1 MRNEFENFYGS
12 MPLLLNVCFHAF
24 SKEIKKQVREEQGG
38 KCAVTGLRGSLE
50 IHHRVPQCKGGSDR
64 IENAVGL
71 LGERSGNDVH
81 EKYDRLAIDNNL
93 FLHPD
98 GRLVTRGEMPEE
110 CFKGNY
116 NRMPQRR
123 KNFNENRD
131 RGPKSKRKHRRRH

>member
-1 MRNEFENFYGS
+1 MRKEYLIALGIFSVLPFCS
-12 MPLLLNVCFHAF
+12 F
-24 SKEIKKQVREEQGG
+24 SKEIKRRVRQEQDN
-38 KCAVTGLRGSLE
+38 KCAVTGISGELE
-50 IHHRVPQCKGGSDR
+50 IHHRVPQCRNGSDR

-71 LGERSGNDVH
+71 LGERSGNDIH
-81 EKYDRLAIDNNL
+81 EKYDRLALDQGL

-131 RGPKSKRKHRRRH
+131 RGPKSRRKHRRRH

>member
-1 MRNEFENFYGS
+1 MNIEFGS
-12 MPLLLNVCFHAF
+12 MPLLLKVEFHAF
-24 SKEIKKQVREEQGG
+24 SKEIKKQVRQEQEG

-50 IHHRVPQCKGGSDR
+50 IHHRLPMCKGGSDR

-98 GRLVTRGEMPEE
+98 GRLVTKGEMPEE
-110 CFKGNY
+110 CFKHQNY
-116 NRMPQRR
+116 SFPQTRNEHRR
-123 KNFNENRD
+123 KRTG
-131 RGPKSKRKHRRRH
+131 RGHRR

>member
-1 MRNEFENFYGS
+1 MIEGFYGS
-12 MPLLLNVCFHAF
+12 MPLLLKVEFHAF
-24 SKEIKKQVREEQGG
+24 SKEIKKRVREEQEGL
-38 KCAVTGLRGSLE
+38 CAVTGIKGKLE
-50 IHHRVPQCKGGSDR
+50 IHHRIPTSKGGSDR

-71 LGERSGNDVH
+71 LGEGSSEDVH

-123 KNFNENRD
+123 KNFNENRG

>member
-24 SKEIKKQVREEQGG
+24 SKEIKKQVRQEQEG

-50 IHHRVPQCKGGSDR
+50 IHHRLPMCKGGSDR

-98 GRLVTRGEMPEE
+98 GRLVTRDEMPPE
-110 CFKGNY
+110 CFKNQNY
-116 NRMPQRR
+116 NRMPQVRNRR
-123 KNFNENRD
+123 
-131 RGPKSKRKHRRRH
+131 GRRRRR

>member
-1 MRNEFENFYGS
+1 MNIEFGS
-12 MPLLLNVCFHAF
+12 MPLLLKVEFHAF
-24 SKEIKKQVREEQGG
+24 SKEIKKQVRQEQEG

-50 IHHRVPQCKGGSDR
+50 IHHRLPMCKGGSDR

-98 GRLVTRGEMPEE
+98 GRLVTKGEMPEE
-110 CFKGNY
+110 CFKHQNY
-116 NRMPQRR
+116 SFPQTR
-123 KNFNENRD
+123 NEH
-131 RGPKSKRKHRRRH
+131 KRKRTGRGHRR

>member
-1 MRNEFENFYGS
+1 MIEGFYGS
-12 MPLLLNVCFHAF
+12 MPLLLKVEFHAF

-98 GRLVTRGEMPEE
+98 GRLVTRSEMPLE
-110 CFKGNY
+110 CFKNQNY
-116 NRMPQRR
+116 NRMPKIRNHRKRR
-123 KNFNENRD
+123 
-131 RGPKSKRKHRRRH
+131 

>member
-24 SKEIKKQVREEQGG
+24 SKEIKKQVRQEQEG

-50 IHHRVPQCKGGSDR
+50 IHHRLPMCKGGSDR

-98 GRLVTRGEMPEE
+98 GRLVTRDEMPPE
-110 CFKGNY
+110 CFKHQNY
-116 NRMPQRR
+116 NRMPQVRNRR
-123 KNFNENRD
+123 
-131 RGPKSKRKHRRRH
+131 GRRRRR

>member
-1 MRNEFENFYGS
+1 MIEGFYGS
-12 MPLLLNVCFHAF
+12 MPLLLKVEFHAF

-98 GRLVTRGEMPEE
+98 GRLVTRSEMPPE
-110 CFKGNY
+110 CFKNQNY
-116 NRMPQRR
+116 NRMPKIRNHRKRR
-123 KNFNENRD
+123 
-131 RGPKSKRKHRRRH
+131 

>member
-1 MRNEFENFYGS
+1 MTS
-12 MPLLLNVCFHAF
+12 V
-24 SKEIKKQVREEQGG
+24 KQVREEQEG

-50 IHHRVPQCKGGSDR
+50 IHHRLPMCKGGSDR

-98 GRLVTRGEMPEE
+98 GRLVTRDEMPPE
-110 CFKGNY
+110 CFKHQNY
-116 NRMPQRR
+116 NRMPQVRNRR
-123 KNFNENRD
+123 
-131 RGPKSKRKHRRRH
+131 GRRRRR

>member
-1 MRNEFENFYGS
+1 MSIEFGS
-12 MPLLLNVCFHAF
+12 MPLLLKVEFHAF

-38 KCAVTGLRGSLE
+38 ICAISGQKARLE

-71 LGERSGNDVH
+71 AGERSREDTH

-98 GRLVTRGEMPEE
+98 GRLVTRDEMPPE
-110 CFKGNY
+110 CFKHQNY
-116 NRMPQRR
+116 NRMPQC
-123 KNFNENRD
+123 
-131 RGPKSKRKHRRRH
+131 RRRGRRRRRR

>member
-24 SKEIKKQVREEQGG
+24 SKEIKKQVRQEQEG

-50 IHHRVPQCKGGSDR
+50 IHHRLPMCKGGSDR

-98 GRLVTRGEMPEE
+98 GRLVTRDEMPPE
-110 CFKGNY
+110 CFKNQNY
-116 NRMPQRR
+116 NRMPQC
-123 KNFNENRD
+123 
-131 RGPKSKRKHRRRH
+131 RRRGRRRRR

>member
-1 MRNEFENFYGS
+1 MRESEFYGS

-38 KCAVTGLRGSLE
+38 ICAISGQKARLE

-64 IENAVGL
+64 IENAIGL
-71 LGERSGNDVH
+71 AGERSGNDVH
-81 EKYDRLAIDNNL
+81 EKYDRLAIDQNL

-98 GRLVTRGEMPEE
+98 GRLVTRDEMPPE

-116 NRMPQRR
+116 NRMPQVRH
-123 KNFNENRD
+123 
-131 RGPKSKRKHRRRH
+131 SKHRRSGRRGRR

>member
-1 MRNEFENFYGS
+1 MEMTNIEFGS
-12 MPLLLNVCFHAF
+12 MPLLLKVEFHAF
-24 SKEIKKQVREEQGG
+24 SKEIKKQVRQEQEG

-50 IHHRVPQCKGGSDR
+50 IHHRLPMCKGGSDR

-98 GRLVTRGEMPEE
+98 GRLVTRDEMPPE
-110 CFKGNY
+110 CFKNQNY
-116 NRMPQRR
+116 NRMPQLRNRR
-123 KNFNENRD
+123 
-131 RGPKSKRKHRRRH
+131 GRRRRR

>member
-1 MRNEFENFYGS
+1 MIEGFYGS
-12 MPLLLNVCFHAF
+12 MPLLLKVEFHAF
-24 SKEIKKQVREEQGG
+24 SKEIKKKVREEQGG

-98 GRLVTRGEMPEE
+98 GRLVTRSEMPLE
-110 CFKGNY
+110 CFKNQNY
-116 NRMPQRR
+116 NRMPKIRNHRKRR
-123 KNFNENRD
+123 
-131 RGPKSKRKHRRRH
+131 

>member
-1 MRNEFENFYGS
+1 MSIEFGS
-12 MPLLLNVCFHAF
+12 MPLLLKVEFHAF

-38 KCAVTGLRGSLE
+38 ICAISGQKVRLE

-71 LGERSGNDVH
+71 AGERSREDTH

-98 GRLVTRGEMPEE
+98 GRLVTRDEMPPE
-110 CFKGNY
+110 CFKHQNY
-116 NRMPQRR
+116 NRMPQVRNRR
-123 KNFNENRD
+123 
-131 RGPKSKRKHRRRH
+131 GRRRRR

>member
-1 MRNEFENFYGS
+1 MSIEFGS
-12 MPLLLNVCFHAF
+12 MPLLLKVEFHAF

-38 KCAVTGLRGSLE
+38 ICAISGQKARLE

-71 LGERSGNDVH
+71 AGERSREDTH

-98 GRLVTRGEMPEE
+98 GRLVTRDEMPPE
-110 CFKGNY
+110 CFKNQNY
-116 NRMPQRR
+116 NRMPQARNRR
-123 KNFNENRD
+123 
-131 RGPKSKRKHRRRH
+131 GRRRRR